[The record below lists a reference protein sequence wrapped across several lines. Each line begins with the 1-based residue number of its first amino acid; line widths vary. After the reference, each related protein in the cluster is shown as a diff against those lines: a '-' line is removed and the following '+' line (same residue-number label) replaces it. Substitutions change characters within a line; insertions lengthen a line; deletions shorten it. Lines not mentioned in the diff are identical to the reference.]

1 MSAKPRC
8 SGTMTE
14 AQYLAWI
21 RSALRSKSLRWP
33 PRAEALKL
41 ARRAYKGSNKLQKWE
56 FQCAMCSEWF
66 KGKDVVVDHYPVA
79 AGSILRWEDIG
90 AFANNLYCETDN
102 LRVLDKACHDAHT
115 HAEKMGVSIEDA
127 KAAKQAIEFCK
138 QNSKEVIKFL
148 QDLGYTTS
156 QVSNAAKRKA
166 LVEKHFKEKSNG

>member
-1 MSAKPRC
+1 MVVKPRC

-41 ARRAYKGSNKLQKWE
+41 ARRAYKGPNKLQKWQYE
-56 FQCAMCSEWF
+56 CAMCGKWF
-66 KGKDVVVDHYPVA
+66 MGKEVVVDHYPVA

-90 AFANNLYCETDN
+90 AFANNLYCETSN
-102 LRVLDKACHDAHT
+102 LRVLDKQCHDAHT
-115 HAEKMGVSIEDA
+115 HAEKTGMTIEDA

-138 QNSKEVIKFL
+138 KDSKIVIKFL
-148 QDLGYTTS
+148 AEAGYNGAL
-156 QVSNAAKRKA
+156 VSNATKRRT
-166 LVEKHFKEKSNG
+166 LVEALFKEKING